1 MTAPEPHPGST
12 LTDLAE
18 AECWTLLG
26 TRPVGRLVWSG
37 AAGLTVLPV
46 NYLATTG
53 RILLRTAAYASVAR
67 ECRDTE
73 VAFQVDDIDEDTHTG
88 WSVLVRGRCRDA
100 DPDDEPDPD
109 VWAPGTRRVLFAIEA
124 REVTGRRLGAG

>member
-26 TRPVGRLVWSG
+26 TRPLGRLVWSG
-37 AAGLTVLPV
+37 SAGLTVLPV
-46 NYLATTG
+46 NYVTTTD
-53 RILLRTAAYASVAR
+53 RIVLRTAAYASVAR
-67 ECRDTE
+67 ECRDEE

-100 DPDDEPDPD
+100 EPDDEPDPD

>member
-1 MTAPEPHPGST
+1 MAAPEPDPATT

-18 AECWTLLG
+18 AECWTLLA

-46 NYLATTG
+46 NYLATPG

-67 ECRDTE
+67 ECRDRE
-73 VAFQVDDIDEDTHTG
+73 VAFQVDDIDDATHSG

-100 DPDDEPDPD
+100 EPDDEPDPD

>member
-1 MTAPEPHPGST
+1 MAAPEPGPGGT

-26 TRPVGRLVWSG
+26 MRPVGRLVWSG

-46 NYLATTG
+46 NYLAVTG
-53 RILLRTAAYASVAR
+53 RILLRTAAYGSMAR
-67 ECRDTE
+67 ECRDSE
-73 VAFQVDDIDEDTHTG
+73 VAFQVDDIDDETHSG

-100 DPDDEPDPD
+100 EPGDEPDSD

-124 REVTGRRLGAG
+124 REVTGRRLAAG